1 MCRWSWSWRRGKV
14 PHAKANHGELCS
26 LMVYKRLLLG
36 CHWLGFMFRESCV
49 GVNLLNE
56 NVLGK
61 VQSNLVKWKGP
72 FCKENKLLKPY
83 DYR

>member
-1 MCRWSWSWRRGKV
+1 
-14 PHAKANHGELCS
+14 
-26 LMVYKRLLLG
+26 MVHKRLLLG

-61 VQSNLVKWKGP
+61 VQSNLGKFKGP
-72 FCKENKLLKPY
+72 YCKVTERIESLKAY
-83 DYR
+83 DHRLKHKTGVIYYKVGII